1 MERVDREKMLAL
13 TYYRKQREKVTRIDT
28 VDPVP
33 EEQLV
38 ERRHHFRRLSS
49 RRWPLR
55 RTESRAGA
63 RPERTGRARRNAHPT
78 CRRKCRRPSSKRRPA
93 AALSPPRWTAASSSS
108 ACASILKR

>member
-13 TYYRKQREKVTRIDT
+13 TYYREQREKVTRIDT

-49 RRWPLR
+49 RRWPVR

-63 RPERTGRARRNAHPT
+63 RPERTGRTRGNAHREWHFRHGAVRVALRTWPV
-78 CRRKCRRPSSKRRPA
+78 RRG
-93 AALSPPRWTAASSSS
+93 
-108 ACASILKR
+108 